1 MRKVIYGGACSLD
14 GFFTD
19 RDGAVDWLV
28 FGKAVEEIMRKSW
41 ATTDTILLGRKT
53 WEWASKQPGPAD
65 ESAFAGVKSYVFSR
79 TLKSI
84 PDKKATLV
92 TSDAGDFVRKL
103 KASPGKDII
112 VMSGGN
118 FAASLLKAG
127 VVDEVGLNI
136 HPVLL
141 GAGPPAFLDAGA
153 RINLELKECR
163 QLDGGCVLVNYV
175 VKR

>member
-19 RDGAVDWLV
+19 RNGGVDWLIY
-28 FGKAVEEIMRKSW
+28 GKAVEEIMRKSW

-53 WEWASKQPGPAD
+53 WEWASSQPGPAD
-65 ESAFAGVKSYVFSR
+65 DTAFAGVKSYVFSR
-79 TLKSI
+79 TLTSI
-84 PDKKATLV
+84 PDQKAQLV
-92 TSDAGDFVRKL
+92 TGDAGEFVRKL
-103 KASPGKDII
+103 KAEPGKDII

-141 GAGPPAFLDAGA
+141 GAGAPAFLDAGS
-153 RINLELKECR
+153 RITLELTETR
-163 QLDGGCVLVNYV
+163 QLDGGCVYVNYT

>member
-19 RDGAVDWLV
+19 RDGSVDWLIY
-28 FGKAVEEIMRKSW
+28 GKAVEEIMRQSW
-41 ATTDTILLGRKT
+41 ATTDTMLLGRKT

-65 ESAFAGVKSYVFSR
+65 DSAFAGIRSYVFSR
-79 TLKSI
+79 TLKAI
-84 PDKKATLV
+84 PDKKAQLV
-92 TSDAGDFVRKL
+92 SGDAGAFVRKL
-103 KASPGKDII
+103 KAEPGKDII

-118 FAASLLKAG
+118 LAASLLEAG

-141 GAGPPAFLDAGA
+141 GAGTPAFLDAGK
-153 RINLELKECR
+153 RINLELTETR
-163 QLDGGCVLVNYV
+163 QLDGGCVYV
-175 VKR
+175 KYAIKR